1 MNLEKRI
8 AYRKT
13 LQETSSFFDI
23 SFLLEKLTI
32 SCDITRSITTTLA
45 LESSSLTTTTMST
58 ALLLIA
64 IKAGIQITNYWSGLV
79 KCSKFMLDL
88 NMELVL
94 ICLKITSVYSMTIIT
109 KNYLYIGHKPRH
121 SDFSISKR
129 ESISSLIWE
138 ETA

>member
-1 MNLEKRI
+1 MNLKKRI

-13 LQETSSFFDI
+13 LQETSSFFDV

-32 SCDITRSITTTLA
+32 SGDIARSITTTLA

-64 IKAGIQITNYWSGLV
+64 IKAGIQIANYWSRLV

-94 ICLKITSVYSMTIIT
+94 ICLK
-109 KNYLYIGHKPRH
+109 NYIGM
-121 SDFSISKR
+121 
-129 ESISSLIWE
+129 
-138 ETA
+138 